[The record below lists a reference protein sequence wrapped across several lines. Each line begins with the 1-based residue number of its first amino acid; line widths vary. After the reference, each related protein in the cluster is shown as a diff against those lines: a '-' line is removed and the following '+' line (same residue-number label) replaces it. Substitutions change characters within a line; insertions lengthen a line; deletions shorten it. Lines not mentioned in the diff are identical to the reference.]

1 MGFKSLKEEGVE
13 MEAPKSPPSM
23 EEMAKKAGA
32 VEVKGKVKWFD
43 AVKGFGF
50 IVPEDREEDILVHFS
65 VLREIGVTTVPEGA
79 TLTCLA
85 IEGLK
90 GWQAIR
96 VSAIDLSTAT
106 PASELGKRDDD
117 FDPTANL
124 ENVSDFME
132 ATVKW
137 FNRLRGYGFRARM
150 LAPMVSK
157 LWAFASPS
165 APKNTSLV
173 DTSSTSARPELWMAS
188 RYSPARRAPPIQAVQ
203 RSTSSLASSGTCL

>member
-1 MGFKSLKEEGVE
+1 MEGKMGFKSLKEEGVE
-13 MEAPKSPPSM
+13 MEVPKSPPSM

-50 IVPEDREEDILVHFS
+50 IVPEDRDEDILVHFS
-65 VLREIGVTTVPEGA
+65 VLREIGVTTIPEGA

-132 ATVKW
+132 TTVKW
-137 FNRLRGYGFRARM
+137 FNRLRGYGFIAKDEESEDIFIHLRVLKRAGIEEVFPGQKILVRIGDGPRGP
-150 LAPMVSK
+150 LVAEAK
-157 LWAFASPS
+157 LP
-165 APKNTSLV
+165 
-173 DTSSTSARPELWMAS
+173 DD
-188 RYSPARRAPPIQAVQ
+188 
-203 RSTSSLASSGTCL
+203 